1 MFKSILILI
10 SILILNSC
18 YSENI
23 VGKKILCVRSDISQ
37 HGFDDV
43 RSYEFIS
50 DSELIRTFMWFDE
63 PLDSFY
69 NDFKGKKWEYK
80 LTSNSIEVYRN
91 KEKISEIINRKNLSI
106 NMPWDKSKDWNFKEG
121 ECKMI
126 KGDISEK
133 MIKIYNNQNAKDEIN
148 LLDRINNFFDK
159 FLYKI

>member
-1 MFKSILILI
+1 MLKSLLILL

-23 VGKKILCVRSDISQ
+23 VGKKILCVRSDNSQ
-37 HGFDDV
+37 KFEDV

-50 DSELIRTFMWFDE
+50 EAQLVRTFMWFDE
-63 PLDSFY
+63 SLDSSLNNFV
-69 NDFKGKKWEYK
+69 GEKWGYK
-80 LTSNSIEVYRN
+80 LTSNTIEVYLN

-106 NMPWDKSKDWNFKEG
+106 NMPWDQSKDWNFKEG

-126 KGDISEK
+126 RGDISEK
-133 MIKIYNNQNAKDEIN
+133 MIKIYNNQNAKNKIN
-148 LLDRINNFFDK
+148 IFNRINNFFDK

>member
-1 MFKSILILI
+1 MLKSLLILL

-23 VGKKILCVRSDISQ
+23 VGKKILCVRSDNSQ
-37 HGFDDV
+37 KFEDV

-50 DSELIRTFMWFDE
+50 EAQLVRTFMWFDE
-63 PLDSFY
+63 SLDSSLNNFV
-69 NDFKGKKWEYK
+69 GEKWGYK
-80 LTSNSIEVYRN
+80 LTSNTIEVYLN

-106 NMPWDKSKDWNFKEG
+106 NMPWDQSKDWNFKEG

-126 KGDISEK
+126 RGDISEK
-133 MIKIYNNQNAKDEIN
+133 MIKIYNNQNAKNKISFFN
-148 LLDRINNFFDK
+148 RINNFFDK